1 MKASSS
7 NEASHNRLKIFSEFC
22 RRLWLRLRFVKIT
35 KMYIVFLGAPG
46 AGKGTQAARV
56 GQALKLDNL
65 ATGDLFRQVQAKNTD
80 TARLIRSY
88 VEKGQLV
95 PDDITIQ
102 TVLEQL
108 NVSTGRGIIFDGFPR
123 TLAQAEALDN
133 ALAERG
139 ESLDKVVY
147 IKVSEKELLSRL
159 SGRWICQKCHT
170 PFHTVTA
177 PPKIQGKCDRCGGK
191 LYQRAD
197 DTAETVKNR
206 LDVYFTETAPL
217 INYYKRSGKL
227 IEIDGEGSADDVGRR
242 IMDSL
247 KVAGVVSR

>member
-1 MKASSS
+1 
-7 NEASHNRLKIFSEFC
+7 
-22 RRLWLRLRFVKIT
+22 
-35 KMYIVFLGAPG
+35 MYIVFLGAPG
-46 AGKGTQAARV
+46 AGKGTQAVKA
-56 GQALKLDNL
+56 GQALKLDHL
-65 ATGDLFRQVQAKNTD
+65 ATGDLFRQVQAQNTN
-80 TARLIRSY
+80 TARLLRSY

-108 NVSTGRGIIFDGFPR
+108 NAYTGRGIIFDGFPR
-123 TLAQAEALDN
+123 NLTQADALDN
-133 ALAERG
+133 ALAERE

-159 SGRWICQKCHT
+159 SGRWICQKCQT
-170 PFHTVTA
+170 PYHNVTA

-197 DTAETVKNR
+197 DAVETVKKR
-206 LDVYFTETAPL
+206 LDVYFAETAPL
-217 INYYKRSGKL
+217 IDYYKRSGKL
-227 IEIDGEGSADDVGRR
+227 IEIDGEGSVDDVGRR

-247 KVAGVVSR
+247 KTAGVV